1 MGHIGILE
9 MAVTAE
15 RERMYKLLK
24 ELGVLRDSMLGDD
37 WKVIY
42 SENGPLDIHL
52 DRLDGTIK

>member
-1 MGHIGILE
+1 MPHIGILE

-15 RERMYKLLK
+15 RQRLYKLLK

-42 SENGPLDIHL
+42 SENGPIDIHL

>member
-1 MGHIGILE
+1 MPHIGILE

-15 RERMYKLLK
+15 RERLYKLLK
-24 ELGVLRDSMLGDD
+24 SLGVLRDSMLGDD

-42 SENGPLDIHL
+42 SETGPIDIHL